1 MLRQDRDVS
10 VLLLATSKLLL
21 IVFVLLVGD
30 QAGPGGVAL
39 GQAYI
44 LPPAYPSMVSVLPN
58 VTCLLNILTLQSELI
73 FWGSILINIEVSNF
87 FGLDVSKMFRK

>member
-1 MLRQDRDVS
+1 MWNPLPKSLFGLEKMMLRQDRDVS

-58 VTCLLNILTLQSELI
+58 VTC
-73 FWGSILINIEVSNF
+73 VC
-87 FGLDVSKMFRK
+87 